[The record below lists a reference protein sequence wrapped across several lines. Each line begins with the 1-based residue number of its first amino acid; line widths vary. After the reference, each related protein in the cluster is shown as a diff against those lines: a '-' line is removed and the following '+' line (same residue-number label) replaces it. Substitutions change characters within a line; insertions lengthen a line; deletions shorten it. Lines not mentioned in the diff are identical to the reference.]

1 MSKELLSNKSR
12 KKGSKIMSRKIAIP
26 TVGDQVNPHFGRS
39 EAFTLLT
46 IEDQKVTSQEIIAT
60 ADYNHQ
66 HEGIAQLLKSK
77 KVETVICGGIGP
89 GAIAGLE
96 NAGIEVLRGAS
107 GSVISVAESYAAG
120 TFVSTSTVCNHHH
133 HDHGHGHHD
142 QSCGHHHQG
151 GHSCGHH

>member
-1 MSKELLSNKSR
+1 
-12 KKGSKIMSRKIAIP
+12 MSRKIAIP

-60 ADYNHQ
+60 ADYKHQ

-96 NAGIEVLRGAS
+96 NAGIEVLRG
-107 GSVISVAESYAAG
+107 
-120 TFVSTSTVCNHHH
+120 
-133 HDHGHGHHD
+133 DHWLSD
-142 QSCGHHHQG
+142 KCCRVLCCRNLCLNEYCLQS
-151 GHSCGHH
+151 SRS